1 MGPWS
6 GVIVFQSV
14 CEWENEC
21 VRGEDAHFL
30 INVPYQIS
38 RGAWVQQSAVGIVG
52 KTGTGVQRHVWQ
64 PSISFFPPV
73 SVSPSLS
80 SIILFFSICHA
91 QLLISSVSAG
101 NLIKMTSRFLP
112 RSPYTYNCLSLS
124 LCCSHLHSVQIFTLS
139 LKKYSRFTLMSGH
152 SLLLSGSSLRLS
164 PPLFKPGW
172 VSRLPAHGSQLPG
185 VAFPGFICLRVS
197 NLGTGTTSVHHALV
211 NHPRRG
217 GKRSRS
223 RCGVEEEDWRWWH
236 D

>member
-1 MGPWS
+1 M
-6 GVIVFQSV
+6 
-14 CEWENEC
+14 
-21 VRGEDAHFL
+21 
-30 INVPYQIS
+30 
-38 RGAWVQQSAVGIVG
+38 QQSAVGIVG

-139 LKKYSRFTLMSGH
+139 LKNTQDSH
-152 SLLLSGSSLRLS
+152 SCLVTPSFFLDLLSVYLHHSSS
-164 PPLFKPGW
+164 
-172 VSRLPAHGSQLPG
+172 
-185 VAFPGFICLRVS
+185 
-197 NLGTGTTSVHHALV
+197 
-211 NHPRRG
+211 RG
-217 GKRSRS
+217 GCPVCRPMAPSS
-223 RCGVEEEDWRWWH
+223 PG
-236 D
+236 